1 MWYYRKLNC
10 SVDVSY
16 WLCKMPE
23 PDLDHVGDGLAAN
36 VQQGLDGQVVGG
48 LKQSFYFVTL
58 IKFKE
63 KVCFNFI
70 S

>member
-10 SVDVSY
+10 SVDVSC

-48 LKQSFYFVTL
+48 LKTIVLSCEFDKIQR
-58 IKFKE
+58 KK
-63 KVCFNFI
+63 CFNFI